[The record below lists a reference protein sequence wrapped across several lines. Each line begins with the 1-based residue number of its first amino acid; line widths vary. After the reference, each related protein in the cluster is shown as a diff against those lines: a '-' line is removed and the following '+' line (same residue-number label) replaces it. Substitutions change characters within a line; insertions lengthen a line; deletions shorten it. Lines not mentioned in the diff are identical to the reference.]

1 MWHQGRAWFIGA
13 DIDTDQIMPTPY
25 LALKTNEELGR
36 HVLSGNDPAWPGRFA
51 PGDVLFAGPNFGCGS
66 SREHAPRGLKGAGI
80 ACVVAPSF
88 ARIFYR
94 NAINIGLPLLV
105 LPQVQTGIAGEPAWV
120 DIEDGQVKRSA
131 DGPALQGVK
140 PPPIVREI
148 LAHGGL
154 MTYVKARAAAAA
166 GA

>member
-25 LALKTNEELGR
+25 LALRTNEDLGR

-51 PGDVLFAGPNFGCGS
+51 PGDVLFAGANFGCGS

-88 ARIFYR
+88 ARIFFR
-94 NAINIGLPLLV
+94 NAINIGLPLLI
-105 LPQVQTGIAGEPAWV
+105 LPEVQTGAGGEPVWV
-120 DIEDGQVKRSA
+120 DSESGQVRRSA
-131 DGPALQGVK
+131 EGPVLQGAK
-140 PPPIVREI
+140 PPGIIRDI

-154 MTYVKARAAAAA
+154 MPYVKARSAAVSTV
-166 GA
+166 

>member
-36 HVLSGNDPAWPGRFA
+36 HVLSGNDPAWPARFA
-51 PGDVLFAGPNFGCGS
+51 PGDVLFAGANFGCGS

-105 LPQVQTGIAGEPAWV
+105 LPQVQTGTAQEPVWI
-120 DIEDGQVKRSA
+120 DIEHGQVRRSA
-131 DGPALQGVK
+131 DGAVLQGVK
-140 PPPIVREI
+140 PPQIVRDI
-148 LAHGGL
+148 LSCGGL
-154 MTYVKARAAAAA
+154 MPYVKSRSIAASAA
-166 GA
+166 